1 MNRVLGDLSPSL
13 SPLFFEKQGKNLPF
27 VRVIRKKSS
36 RATKLEGLRRR
47 RRENSKVS
55 LLSFLKSDGSSVRFS
70 SSRWRRFDARN
81 RLPLAP
87 YVHPATTSQSGRPS
101 VVAGSGERGFPRCD
115 INPSRNP
122 RFEGA
127 RQEQYYF
134 SSAENHRGRFALP
147 RATTVP
153 HPLDK

>member
-101 VVAGSGERGFPRCD
+101 VVAGSGEGGFPRCD